1 VLIHHS
7 PCPSSIGNCG
17 KGLFFC
23 LSCGSQSSHTF
34 GRLLDRGC
42 KCVGVTKNNNK
53 KSLSQQIQTNDS
65 AASNNDDVG
74 YLGDS
79 NVVSDVNRKNP
90 TEASASYSQNNPA
103 EDHVVSNDD
112 VGCDFN
118 NGCESALDLCGD
130 LAIIGDNNNTTED
143 SVTENNASAIGNK
156 KNAIIDS
163 ANYSQNN
170 PEEDQVASNDNIG
183 CDFNNSYELAWELS
197 EDFAGNPAR
206 GTVYTSP
213 LSILANRKEWS
224 SVSARFF
231 IRDYKNRGDGLRGLI
246 FNSVVDSKNSSDFS
260 SLTVD
265 DVFFHLHIA
274 SIHYGISTTKSIDI
288 TNMMLHSSSEHNQII
303 LSERNMLSDAYR
315 SSILQ
320 VLTARGI
327 INNQD
332 QEQTIL
338 NEINNCVHTELQSNH
353 FKRCSINLS
362 APVKHKNV

>member
-1 VLIHHS
+1 MGPI
-7 PCPSSIGNCG
+7 
-17 KGLFFC
+17 
-23 LSCGSQSSHTF
+23 
-34 GRLLDRGC
+34 
-42 KCVGVTKNNNK
+42 
-53 KSLSQQIQTNDS
+53 
-65 AASNNDDVG
+65 
-74 YLGDS
+74 
-79 NVVSDVNRKNP
+79 
-90 TEASASYSQNNPA
+90 
-103 EDHVVSNDD
+103 
-112 VGCDFN
+112 
-118 NGCESALDLCGD
+118 
-130 LAIIGDNNNTTED
+130 
-143 SVTENNASAIGNK
+143 
-156 KNAIIDS
+156 
-163 ANYSQNN
+163 
-170 PEEDQVASNDNIG
+170 
-183 CDFNNSYELAWELS
+183 
-197 EDFAGNPAR
+197 
-206 GTVYTSP
+206 YTSP

-231 IRDYKNRGDGLRGLI
+231 IWDYKNRGDGLRGLI

-288 TNMMLHSSSEHNQII
+288 TNMMLHNRSEHNQII

-362 APVKHKNV
+362 APVKHKNVRAVYIDGHNSIVKNLPIPTVGICNKAAYIPAREIINHLLAIGVDVMFFRAGHEEDWVDKSGNYATKFLHDLHKNVSITKEISLDMRVILVRVWSDGFEAH